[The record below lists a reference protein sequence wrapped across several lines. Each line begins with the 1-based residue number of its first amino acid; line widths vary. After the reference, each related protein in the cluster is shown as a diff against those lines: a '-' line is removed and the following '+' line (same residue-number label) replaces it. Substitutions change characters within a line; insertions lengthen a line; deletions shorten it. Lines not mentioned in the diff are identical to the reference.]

1 MYQPTGRPRGRPK
14 LDAVAEVRSIRI
26 RPELV
31 IEVVAYQKEHGLK
44 NYSVAINTLLARG
57 IKTAKIEDQPT

>member
-31 IEVVAYQKEHGLK
+31 IEVMAYQKEHGLK

-57 IKTAKIEDQPT
+57 IKTAKIEDKST